1 VSRLK
6 KLRSLFIEDEQ
17 PAKEPAKKRDA
28 KTKEKSVAGSVSSA
42 KTTTPPNFT
51 VNAKSDEKIMDTLL
65 GAVEKA
71 NLEGFDYLEYKK
83 SLQSLKKMS
92 MNEETMY
99 QSAFATAATMG
110 LTLNRLIETAEY
122 YKKILDKEM
131 HTFGETVATQH
142 QQMVVKRKETAALV
156 NENITQKQKQIEQ
169 LQTEIKNLKEKQ
181 TKLNKEVEQSSTKIE
196 QTKANFEKSFLSL
209 KDQFESDIIKMKK
222 YFCCGCWAFSRCRLV
237 NIK

>member
-1 VSRLK
+1 MSRLK

-17 PAKEPAKKRDA
+17 PAKASGIKPDV
-28 KTKEKSVAGSVSSA
+28 KTKGKATITQPSAAG
-42 KTTTPPNFT
+42 TTSKPAYNLR
-51 VNAKSDEKIMDTLL
+51 AESDGKIMDTLL
-65 GAVEKA
+65 GAVEKT

-92 MNEETMY
+92 MSEETMF

-110 LTLNRLIETAEY
+110 VTLDRLVETAEY

-131 HTFGETVATQH
+131 HTFGETVAAQH
-142 QQMVVKRKETAALV
+142 QQMVTKRKETV
-156 NENITQKQKQIEQ
+156 TMVGENISQKEKQIAQ
-169 LQTEIKNLKEKQ
+169 LQTEIRHLKEKQ
-181 TKLNKEVEQSSTKIE
+181 AKLNKDVEQSSIKIE

-222 YFCCGCWAFSRCRLV
+222 YL
-237 NIK
+237 K

>member
-17 PAKEPAKKRDA
+17 PAKKPDKKSGA
-28 KTKEKSVAGSVSSA
+28 ETKEKSSA
-42 KTTTPPNFT
+42 TSTPSTKTTVQSGFAA
-51 VNAKSDEKIMDTLL
+51 NAKNDEKIMDTLL

-110 LTLNRLIETAEY
+110 VTLDRLVETAEY

-142 QQMVVKRKETAALV
+142 KQMVIKRKEDAGMV
-156 NENITQKQKQIEQ
+156 SENIIQKQKQIEQ
-169 LQTEIKNLKEKQ
+169 LQAEINNLKEKQ
-181 TKLNKEVEQSSTKIE
+181 TKLNKEVEQSAVKIE
-196 QTKANFEKSFLSL
+196 QTKANFEKSFLTL

-222 YFCCGCWAFSRCRLV
+222 YL
-237 NIK
+237 K

>member
-1 VSRLK
+1 MSRLK
-6 KLRSLFIEDEQ
+6 KLRSLFIEDEETANVPEKKADGKAKAKPTTAQ
-17 PAKEPAKKRDA
+17 P
-28 KTKEKSVAGSVSSA
+28 SSTGA
-42 KTTTPPNFT
+42 TAQPNYNIT
-51 VNAKSDEKIMDTLL
+51 AKSDEKIMDTLL

-92 MNEETMY
+92 MSEETMY

-110 LTLNRLIETAEY
+110 LTLDRLVETAEY

-142 QQMVVKRKETAALV
+142 QQMVTKRKETASLV

-169 LQTEIKNLKEKQ
+169 LQTEIDNLKQKE
-181 TKLNKEVEQSSTKIE
+181 TKLTQEVEQAAVKIE
-196 QTKANFEKSFLSL
+196 QTKANFEKSFLNL

-222 YFCCGCWAFSRCRLV
+222 YL
-237 NIK
+237 K